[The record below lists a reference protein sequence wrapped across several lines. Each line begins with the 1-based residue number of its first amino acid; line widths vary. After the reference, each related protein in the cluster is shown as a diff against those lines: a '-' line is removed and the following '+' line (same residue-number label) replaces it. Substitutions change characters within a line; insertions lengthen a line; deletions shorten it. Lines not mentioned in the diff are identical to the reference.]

1 MSKIEPQMQKY
12 MTTAPY
18 TIEASKSVYEAEKM
32 MLDYKIR
39 HLPVMKD
46 GQLFGILSDRDIK
59 VAMGFFDSDSKLIKV
74 GDICKEKPFVVEPD
88 AKMHEVLDEM
98 ASQHYGSAVVVQNHK
113 LVGIFTT
120 VDACRAFS
128 QVLQQRF
135 HEGH

>member
-1 MSKIEPQMQKY
+1 MSKIEPQIQKY

-18 TIEASKSVYEAEKM
+18 TIDASKSVRDAEKM
-32 MLDYKIR
+32 MADLRIR

-46 GQLFGILSDRDIK
+46 NQLFGILSERDIK
-59 VAMGFFDSDSKLIKV
+59 LALGFFDSDSSLIKIGEV
-74 GDICKEKPFVVEPD
+74 CKEQPFIVEPD

-98 ASQHYGSAVVVQNHK
+98 ALHHYGSAVVVQNHK

-128 QVLQQRF
+128 KILQQRF
-135 HEGH
+135 HEGA